1 MPVRANARLR
11 QPGDTDEATFIRGV
25 LVHHL
30 KYIRTAMLLGVL
42 ALPAVFA
49 ACGGGDDDDS
59 GSTPAAATEGR
70 AKGEAGVPD
79 GAPFIDQNNLKFSPD
94 KVTAK
99 AGEAV
104 YFKNSETALHTVT
117 INGKNES
124 GNMKKDQV
132 FQWTPPGAGEYKI
145 TCDFH
150 PQMKSTVTVQ

>member
-1 MPVRANARLR
+1 M
-11 QPGDTDEATFIRGV
+11 
-25 LVHHL
+25 HHL
-30 KYIRTAMLLGVL
+30 KYLRTVLLLGVL
-42 ALPAVFA
+42 AVPAVFA
-49 ACGGGDDDDS
+49 ACGGGDDGDS
-59 GSTPAAATEGR
+59 GSTTADEGR

-79 GAPFIDQNNLKFSPD
+79 GAPFVDQNNLKFIPD
-94 KVTAK
+94 KVTAN

-124 GNMKKDQV
+124 GNMKKDAV

-150 PQMKSTVTVQ
+150 PQMKSTVTVN